1 VCEAPCRHDAAFQW
15 GVCQRL
21 GQVAANPMLDPETRQ
36 SAIAFLGEMYQ
47 NDSVWGD
54 QVNVKQWIVN
64 ILVQLSSLP
73 GSEM

>member
-1 VCEAPCRHDAAFQW
+1 
-15 GVCQRL
+15 
-21 GQVAANPMLDPETRQ
+21 MLDPETRQ